1 MHHQMW
7 LVVYSVCTS
16 SSIPSNLFPSLILFL
31 FFLFSSLS
39 PLSLTL
45 YFFSFNI
52 THVHMNV
59 MIHYRLLIGIVI
71 ITINQDLI
79 SSV

>member
-1 MHHQMW
+1 MDLQMW

-16 SSIPSNLFPSLILFL
+16 SSIPSNLFPSLIYSFFSPLFL
-31 FFLFSSLS
+31 SL
-39 PLSLTL
+39 PISLTL

-59 MIHYRLLIGIVI
+59 MIHYLLLIGIIV